1 MLVLI
6 TYDVNTEDAAG
17 RKRLRQIAR
26 QCVNYGQRV
35 QNSVFECLLDTAQCR
50 SLQNTLCKIMDPQR
64 DSLRFYYLGKQYEK
78 KIEQLPPQMVNGKPV
93 PQGTVNNYQFVS
105 AEGQWKISLTKG
117 FIALSTYGYTRWEEF
132 AQRLDR
138 ILAVFIETYHP
149 SWFTRVG
156 LRYVNAFRREA
167 LGLDGMLWKELI
179 TPGFLGLMGEEDAQ
193 ETAFLKHEL
202 SATFQVPGG
211 AKANVKSGPGLLRK
225 VNNRTRETTEE
236 KVFMLDLGLFMDSKI
251 ELGQAVPALNI
262 VHENAGSLFR
272 AALTDTL
279 SDAMEPQ
286 KA

>member
-1 MLVLI
+1 MFSNEERMIYARRQLVEVI
-6 TYDVNTEDAAG
+6 C
-17 RKRLRQIAR
+17 Q
-26 QCVNYGQRV
+26 
-35 QNSVFECLLDTAQCR
+35 
-50 SLQNTLCKIMDPQR
+50 
-64 DSLRFYYLGKQYEK
+64 LRFPEILSIDASEPAVFQDRIRREYPQYEK

-117 FIALSTYGYTRWEEF
+117 FIALSTYGYTRWGEF

-167 LGLDGMLWKELI
+167 LGLDGMIWKELI

-236 KVFMLDLGLFMDSKI
+236 KVFMLDLDLFMDSKI

>member
-1 MLVLI
+1 MFSNDERVIYAKRQLVEVI
-6 TYDVNTEDAAG
+6 C
-17 RKRLRQIAR
+17 Q
-26 QCVNYGQRV
+26 
-35 QNSVFECLLDTAQCR
+35 
-50 SLQNTLCKIMDPQR
+50 
-64 DSLRFYYLGKQYEK
+64 LRFPEILKIDVSEPADFQERIRRDYPQYEK

-105 AEGQWKISLTKG
+105 AEGQWRVSLTKG
-117 FIALSTYGYTRWEEF
+117 FIALSTYGYTRWEDF

-138 ILAVFIETYHP
+138 VLAAF
-149 SWFTRVG
+149 SWFPRVG

-236 KVFMLDLGLFMDSKI
+236 KVFMLDLDLFMDSKI

>member
-1 MLVLI
+1 MFSNDERVIYAKRQLVEVI
-6 TYDVNTEDAAG
+6 C
-17 RKRLRQIAR
+17 Q
-26 QCVNYGQRV
+26 
-35 QNSVFECLLDTAQCR
+35 
-50 SLQNTLCKIMDPQR
+50 
-64 DSLRFYYLGKQYEK
+64 LRFPEILKIDVSEPADFQERIRRDYPQYEK

-236 KVFMLDLGLFMDSKI
+236 KVFMLDLDLFMDSKI

>member
-1 MLVLI
+1 MFSNDERVIYAKRQLVEVICQLRFPEI
-6 TYDVNTEDAAG
+6 LKIDVSEPADFQE
-17 RKRLRQIAR
+17 RIR
-26 QCVNYGQRV
+26 
-35 QNSVFECLLDTAQCR
+35 
-50 SLQNTLCKIMDPQR
+50 R
-64 DSLRFYYLGKQYEK
+64 DSPQYEK

-93 PQGTVNNYQFVS
+93 PQGTVNNYQFIS
-105 AEGQWKISLTKG
+105 AEGQWRVSLTKG
-117 FIALSTYGYTRWEEF
+117 FIALSTYGYTRWEDF

-138 ILAVFIETYHP
+138 VLAAFIETYHP

-236 KVFMLDLGLFMDSKI
+236 KVFMLDLDLFMDSKI

>member
-1 MLVLI
+1 MFSNDERVIYAKRQLVEVI
-6 TYDVNTEDAAG
+6 C
-17 RKRLRQIAR
+17 Q
-26 QCVNYGQRV
+26 
-35 QNSVFECLLDTAQCR
+35 
-50 SLQNTLCKIMDPQR
+50 
-64 DSLRFYYLGKQYEK
+64 LRFPEILKIDVSEPADFQERIRRDYPQYEK

-105 AEGQWKISLTKG
+105 AEGQWRVSLTKG
-117 FIALSTYGYTRWEEF
+117 FIALSTYGYTRWEDF

-138 ILAVFIETYHP
+138 LAAFIETYHP

-236 KVFMLDLGLFMDSKI
+236 KVFMLDLDLFMDSKI
-251 ELGQAVPALNI
+251 ELGQAAPALNI

>member
-1 MLVLI
+1 MFSNDERVIYAKRQLVEVI
-6 TYDVNTEDAAG
+6 C
-17 RKRLRQIAR
+17 Q
-26 QCVNYGQRV
+26 
-35 QNSVFECLLDTAQCR
+35 
-50 SLQNTLCKIMDPQR
+50 
-64 DSLRFYYLGKQYEK
+64 LRFPEILKIDVSEPADFQERIRRDYPQYEK

-93 PQGTVNNYQFVS
+93 PQ
-105 AEGQWKISLTKG
+105 TKG

-138 ILAVFIETYHP
+138 VLAAFIETYHP

-193 ETAFLKHEL
+193 ESAFLKHEL
-202 SATFQVPGG
+202 TATFQVPGG

-236 KVFMLDLGLFMDSKI
+236 KVFMLDLDLFMDSKI

>member
-1 MLVLI
+1 MFSNDERVIYAKRQLVEVI
-6 TYDVNTEDAAG
+6 C
-17 RKRLRQIAR
+17 Q
-26 QCVNYGQRV
+26 
-35 QNSVFECLLDTAQCR
+35 
-50 SLQNTLCKIMDPQR
+50 
-64 DSLRFYYLGKQYEK
+64 LRFPEILKIDVSEPADFQERIRRDYPQYEK

-105 AEGQWKISLTKG
+105 AEGQWRVSLTKG
-117 FIALSTYGYTRWEEF
+117 FIALSTYGYTRWEDF

-138 ILAVFIETYHP
+138 VLAAFIETYHP

-225 VNNRTRETTEE
+225 VNNRTRDAILT
-236 KVFMLDLGLFMDSKI
+236 MLESEPSG
-251 ELGQAVPALNI
+251 
-262 VHENAGSLFR
+262 AGYQNPGFY
-272 AALTDTL
+272 
-279 SDAMEPQ
+279 
-286 KA
+286 K

>member
-1 MLVLI
+1 MFSNDERVIYAKRQLVEVI
-6 TYDVNTEDAAG
+6 C
-17 RKRLRQIAR
+17 Q
-26 QCVNYGQRV
+26 
-35 QNSVFECLLDTAQCR
+35 
-50 SLQNTLCKIMDPQR
+50 
-64 DSLRFYYLGKQYEK
+64 LRFPEILKIDVSEPADFQERIRRDYPQYEK

-105 AEGQWKISLTKG
+105 AEGQWRVSLTKG

-236 KVFMLDLGLFMDSKI
+236 KVFMLDLDLFMDSKI

>member
-1 MLVLI
+1 MFSNDERVIYAKRQLVEVI
-6 TYDVNTEDAAG
+6 C
-17 RKRLRQIAR
+17 Q
-26 QCVNYGQRV
+26 
-35 QNSVFECLLDTAQCR
+35 
-50 SLQNTLCKIMDPQR
+50 
-64 DSLRFYYLGKQYEK
+64 LRFPEILKIDVSEPADFQERIRRDYPQYEK

-105 AEGQWKISLTKG
+105 AEGQWRVSLTKG
-117 FIALSTYGYTRWEEF
+117 FIALSTYGYTRWEDF

-138 ILAVFIETYHP
+138 VLAVFIETYHP

-236 KVFMLDLGLFMDSKI
+236 KVFMLDLDLFMDSKI